1 MIGEVSD
8 AGGGDVAAFH
18 GDHFVVDLDEEHAD
32 ETDRGGFVGEDPD
45 SVGASFQFA
54 VEAFDRVVRSDLGPV
69 RWREA
74 GVVEQVG
81 FHGFEAF
88 GDTWRVGP

>member
-1 MIGEVSD
+1 MVGQIGD
-8 AGGGDVAAFH
+8 GCGGDVAAFSR
-18 GDHFVVDLDEEHAD
+18 DHFVVDLDQERAD
-32 ETDRGGFVGEDPD
+32 ETDHGGFVGEDPD

-69 RWREA
+69 RRREA